1 MQGDDHH
8 AQVTIDL
15 LDAYLGAQRMIS
27 LRMPV
32 FDAAGQGSLQER
44 QLELN
49 IPKGVRP
56 GQQLRLAGQGA
67 AGHGGAAAGD
77 LYLEVHFRP
86 HTVFRVDGRDIHFDL
101 PVAPWEAA
109 LGATV
114 AAPTPEGSVQLNIP
128 AGSSQGRKLRL
139 RGKGL
144 PGKEPGDLYAVLSV
158 VLPPATSQAAK
169 DAFDTL
175 GRVFP
180 DFNPRSALEAL
191 HT

>member
-1 MQGDDHH
+1 MQR
-8 AQVTIDL
+8 VT
-15 LDAYLGAQRMIS
+15 
-27 LRMPV
+27 
-32 FDAAGQGSLQER
+32 AG
-44 QLELN
+44 
-49 IPKGVRP
+49 
-56 GQQLRLAGQGA
+56 
-67 AGHGGAAAGD
+67 AAGD

-86 HTVFRVDGRDIHFDL
+86 HPVFRIDGRDIHFDL

-114 AAPTPEGSVQLNIP
+114 AAPTPDGSVQLNIP
-128 AGSSQGRKLRL
+128 AGSSPGRKLRL

-144 PGKEPGDLYAVLSV
+144 PGKQPGDLHAVLSV

-175 GRVFP
+175 GRAFP